1 MDNYEVAISG
11 TNLAAQ
17 ILGIEAPEVQFFYN
31 QNYSKRGINSVF
43 LKEKYII
50 AFNEEWIE
58 QASPLEIQITCFH
71 ETRHAFQWK
80 CINRECL
87 EVNAVDPEIV
97 DIWKSEMYNYNQPTS
112 KDIPEE
118 FYLKQK
124 IEIDAIAFAHYQM
137 NKLFEVKTLIPKLI
151 SNDVK
156 CQLLEYEGSD

>member
-80 CINRECL
+80 CINGECL

-97 DIWKSEMYNYNQPTS
+97 DIWKSEM
-112 KDIPEE
+112 
-118 FYLKQK
+118 
-124 IEIDAIAFAHYQM
+124 
-137 NKLFEVKTLIPKLI
+137 
-151 SNDVK
+151 
-156 CQLLEYEGSD
+156 